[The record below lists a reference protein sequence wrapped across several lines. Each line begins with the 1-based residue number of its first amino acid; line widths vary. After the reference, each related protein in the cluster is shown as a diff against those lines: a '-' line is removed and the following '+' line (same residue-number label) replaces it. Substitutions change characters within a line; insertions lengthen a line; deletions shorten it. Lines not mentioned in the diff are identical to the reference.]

1 MAKKIPKKLEV
12 ELIPKTC
19 WWSSVRTM
27 VKPSEWNKIRFISYE
42 KANNI
47 CEICSDNGL
56 NQGYKH
62 PVECHEIWHY
72 DDKNKIQKLIGL
84 ITLCPLC
91 HLVKHIGRANA
102 MGKQPEVFKQLEKIN
117 KWNHKQVVE
126 HVANSF
132 ELYKERSKYQWTL
145 DLSILNQ
152 PPYELNVKTK
162 TRKFKKTF
170 KKKPRRKR

>member
-1 MAKKIPKKLEV
+1 MISSKDWDKLRFASYD
-12 ELIPKTC
+12 LAQ
-19 WWSSVRTM
+19 
-27 VKPSEWNKIRFISYE
+27 NK
-42 KANNI
+42 
-47 CEICSDNGL
+47 CEICGGNGL
-56 NQGYKH
+56 EQGYKH
-62 PVECHEIWHY
+62 RVECHEVWEY
-72 DDKNKIQKLIGL
+72 DDKSHTQKLIRL
-84 ITLCPLC
+84 ISLCVKC

-117 KWNHKQVVE
+117 KWTHKEVVE

>member
-84 ITLCPLC
+84 ISLCP
-91 HLVKHIGRANA
+91 
-102 MGKQPEVFKQLEKIN
+102 F
-117 KWNHKQVVE
+117 
-126 HVANSF
+126 
-132 ELYKERSKYQWTL
+132 YKFVGTYSK
-145 DLSILNQ
+145 
-152 PPYELNVKTK
+152 LNVPSLFNLVCTI
-162 TRKFKKTF
+162 
-170 KKKPRRKR
+170 